1 MTDLPNILIA
11 MKRDSS
17 QEIIND
23 GKSNAN
29 SAIAPILSVP
39 IVLASITNA
48 TKTKN
53 KNKSLLTILA
63 AKTFEELGAEE
74 FSVPCLMY
82 VCPFMVM
89 VSLFMILLPVLINFS
104 TSICV
109 NQLQGRYMY
118 KSRSTWT

>member
-53 KNKSLLTILA
+53 HGPSK
-63 AKTFEELGAEE
+63 
-74 FSVPCLMY
+74 
-82 VCPFMVM
+82 
-89 VSLFMILLPVLINFS
+89 
-104 TSICV
+104 
-109 NQLQGRYMY
+109 
-118 KSRSTWT
+118 